1 MGYARLAASLAITF
15 LFLAPMLASPVAA
28 AGPSAPPATGP
39 AAASESWI
47 VQLVPMATA
56 AEGYGMARTT
66 GGRVG
71 HVYQHALRG
80 FQFTGSAAAA
90 AALRRHPRVA
100 SVTPD
105 HAIQLVES
113 LPHGIERIWAY
124 DNDTTADSAYH
135 HGFRGNGARI
145 AILDT
150 GIDLDHPDLAASI
163 DQGLGKNC
171 VTPGAPPEDGYGHG
185 THVAG
190 SAAAPLNGVGVVGV
204 APEARLVAVKVFD
217 DAGNSSESLVLCGFD
232 HVMALNTD
240 ADPSND
246 VDVMSMSFGE
256 QRSWGSCDTDPLHG
270 AVCRADAAG
279 IIMVAG
285 AGNSS
290 VDAGSFV
297 PAAFDEVIS
306 VSALADF
313 DGARGG
319 LAGCGLVADLG
330 WFECDD
336 TLAFFSNFGP
346 SVDVMAPGV
355 GVFSTTKG
363 NGYATQSGTSMATPH
378 VSGVAALM
386 AAASPGLTP
395 AAFRTL
401 LLQTGECPDGT
412 MSGADA
418 SCAGQGT
425 WTDDPDG
432 IPEPLVN
439 ALWASQG
446 TGSPPPP
453 PPPPTVPPAPTLTGA
468 TGGDGS
474 AALTWTAPTSDGGS
488 ALTGYEIWRGPTSGT
503 ETLLTTVG
511 VGTTYT
517 DPTVSNGTTY
527 FYQVAAVNGVG
538 SGPRSNELSATPQS
552 APPPPPPPPTVT
564 RLGGTASTFGSASSS
579 AGSIAFSLPAGADR
593 LVALVSLNSTTVT
606 VTGVTWKPDPATPS
620 LDQALTFVGR
630 QTVPSGGAVEIWQ
643 LAAPTP
649 GSAGSAVS
657 HTLSGNAK
665 RVMGLHALA
674 GVGSVGSPVGAA
686 VTATTIGVTVP
697 SVAGGLVL
705 DVVYGQNSTTAYT
718 AGAGQTERWDTNT
731 TNGLSNLRGAG
742 SSESG
747 ADLVSMTWTTGT
759 ATRMALLAVSF
770 ELAGSPPPPPPPPTV
785 PPAPTLTGATGGDG
799 SAALTW
805 TAPTSDGG
813 SALTGYEIWRG
824 PTSGTETLLTT
835 VGVGTTYT
843 DPTVSNGTTYF
854 YQVAAVNGVG
864 SGPRSN
870 ELSATPQSAPP
881 PPPPPPT
888 VTRLG
893 GTASTF
899 GSASSSAGS
908 IAFSLPAGADR
919 LVALVSLNS
928 TTVTVTG
935 VTWKPDPATPSLD
948 QALTF
953 VGRQTVPS
961 GGAVEI
967 WQLAAPTPGSAGS
980 AVSHTL
986 SGNAKRVMGLHA
998 LAGVGSVGSPVGAA
1012 VTATTIGVTVPSVAG
1027 GLVLDVVYGQNSTTA
1042 YTAGAGQTERWDT
1055 NTTNGLS
1062 NLRGAG
1068 SSESGADL
1076 VSMTWTTGTATRMA
1090 LLAVSVYPN

>member
-1 MGYARLAASLAITF
+1 MGYARLAAGLAIA
-15 LFLAPMLASPVAA
+15 FLAAPLLTSPVAA
-28 AGPSAPPATGP
+28 VEPSVAPLTGPTAATG
-39 AAASESWI
+39 SWI
-47 VQLVPMATA
+47 VELVPGANSA

-66 GGRVG
+66 GGRLG
-71 HVYQHALRG
+71 QVYRHALTG

-90 AALRRHPRVA
+90 SALRRHPRVA

-113 LPHGIERIWAY
+113 LPRGIERIWAY
-124 DNDTTADSAYH
+124 DNDTPANSAYH
-135 HGFRGNGARI
+135 QGYRGNGARI

-150 GIDLDHPDLAASI
+150 GIDLDHPDLASSI

-190 SAAAPLNGVGVVGV
+190 SAAAPINGVGVVGV

-232 HVMALNTD
+232 HVMGLNTD
-240 ADPSND
+240 ADPTND

-256 QRSWGSCDTDPLHG
+256 QRSWGSCAADPLHG
-270 AVCRADAAG
+270 AVCAAYAAG

-313 DGARGG
+313 DATRGG

-346 SVDVMAPGV
+346 SVDVVAPGV
-355 GVFSTTKG
+355 GVYSTTKG

-412 MSGADA
+412 MSGADGA
-418 SCAGQGT
+418 CAGQGT

-453 PPPPTVPPAPTLTGA
+453 PPPPTVPLAPTLTGA
-468 TGGDGS
+468 SGGDGS
-474 AALTWTAPTSDGGS
+474 VALTWTAPSSDGGTS
-488 ALTGYEIWRGPTSGT
+488 LTGYEIWRGPTSG
-503 ETLLTTVG
+503 EEALLTTVG
-511 VGTTYT
+511 LGTTYT
-517 DPTVSNGTTY
+517 DPTVTNGTTY
-527 FYQVAAVNGVG
+527 VYQVAAVNSVG
-538 SGPRSNELSATPQS
+538 SGPRSNELAATPQAS
-552 APPPPPPPPTVT
+552 PPPPPPPPTVT

-579 AGSIAFSLPAGADR
+579 AGSIAFSLPAGSDR

-606 VTGVTWKPDPATPS
+606 VTTVTWKPDPANPS
-620 LDQALTFVGR
+620 LDQALSFVGR

-649 GSAGSAVS
+649 GTAGSALT
-657 HTLSGNAK
+657 HTLSANAK
-665 RVMGLHALA
+665 RVMGLHALQ

-686 VTATTIGVTVP
+686 ATANAIGVTVP

-731 TNGLSNLRGAG
+731 TSGLSNLRGTG

-747 ADLVSMTWTTGT
+747 ADTVSMTWTTGT
-759 ATRMALLAVSF
+759 ATRMALLGVSF
-770 ELAGSPPPPPPPPTV
+770 NPNTSPPPPPPPTV
-785 PPAPTLTGATGGDG
+785 PLAPTLTGASGGDG
-799 SAALTW
+799 SVALTW
-805 TAPTSDGG
+805 TAPSSDGG
-813 SALTGYEIWRG
+813 TSLTGYEIWRG
-824 PTSGTETLLTT
+824 PTSGEEALLTT
-835 VGVGTTYT
+835 VGLGTTYT
-843 DPTVSNGTTYF
+843 DPTVTNGTTYV
-854 YQVAAVNGVG
+854 YQVAAVNSVG

-870 ELSATPQSAPP
+870 ELAATPQASPP

-908 IAFSLPAGADR
+908 IAFSLPAGSDR

-928 TTVTVTG
+928 TTVTVTT
-935 VTWKPDPATPSLD
+935 VTWKPDPANPSLD
-948 QALTF
+948 QALSF

-967 WQLAAPTPGSAGS
+967 WQLAAPTPGTAGS
-980 AVSHTL
+980 ALTHTL
-986 SGNAKRVMGLHA
+986 SANAKRVMGLHA
-998 LAGVGSVGSPVGAA
+998 LQGVGSVGSPVGAA
-1012 VTATTIGVTVPSVAG
+1012 ATANAIGVTVPSVAG

-1055 NTTNGLS
+1055 NTTSGLS
-1062 NLRGAG
+1062 NLRGTG
-1068 SSESGADL
+1068 SSESGADT

-1090 LLAVSVYPN
+1090 LLGVSFNPS